1 MRGRER
7 SVERRSEWRKR
18 VMRGMGKPYDTR
30 GAHGPEYLLRKF
42 LDHPDIG
49 ISTDTARF
57 AKSMKQK
64 GVKKGLKFKKGFGSG
79 GKAGKQRLC
88 TASALEEVFKKIR
101 RA

>member
-1 MRGRER
+1 M
-7 SVERRSEWRKR
+7 ERRSEWRKR

-64 GVKKGLKFKKGFGSG
+64 GAKKGLTFKKGFSG